1 MPHAARPEASGGPLD
16 PARLYESEGEYV
28 WNSLRRLGVPP
39 SDLEDLT
46 HETFV
51 VAFRR
56 LPSFDPSR
64 PIRAWLFGIAAK
76 VAGHHRRWRLRR
88 REVSGDL
95 PELETEEQGPH
106 EALDERQ
113 RRALLVHAL
122 SQVKLERR
130 AVLILHEI
138 DGIAIPEVARALGI
152 PLNTAYSRLR
162 VGRAELAEAVRRAF
176 AQGGKNE

>member
-1 MPHAARPEASGGPLD
+1 MPHAAPSAPIT
-16 PARLYESEGEYV
+16 PAALYANEGEYV

-56 LPSFDPSR
+56 LDSFDSSR
-64 PIRAWLFGIAAK
+64 PLRPWLFGIAAK

-88 REVSGDL
+88 REVAGDL
-95 PELETEEQGPH
+95 PELAEAGPGPH
-106 EALDERQ
+106 EALDQAQ
-113 RRALLVHAL
+113 RRALLLRAL
-122 SQVKLERR
+122 ARIKLERR

-138 DGIAIPEVARALGI
+138 DGVAIPEVARALGLE
-152 PLNTAYSRLR
+152 LNTAYSRLR
-162 VGRAELAEAVRRAF
+162 IGRAELAQAVRELGER
-176 AQGGKNE
+176 E

>member
-1 MPHAARPEASGGPLD
+1 MAEEMPHAVPSGPIT
-16 PARLYESEGEYV
+16 PAALYESEGEYV

-56 LPSFDPSR
+56 LDSFDAARALR
-64 PIRAWLFGIAAK
+64 PWLFGIAAK

-88 REVSGDL
+88 REVGGDL
-95 PELETEEQGPH
+95 PELETAAPGPH
-106 EALDERQ
+106 EALQERQ
-113 RRALLVHAL
+113 RRALLVRAL
-122 SQVKLERR
+122 SEVKLERR

-152 PLNTAYSRLR
+152 ELNTAYSRLR
-162 VGRAELAEAVRRAF
+162 IGRAELASAVRRL
-176 AQGGKNE
+176 GGGER